1 MSGENVVQF
10 TKGKAVLKL
19 WAAPKLAPDGHEIEA
34 RRLVDVEI
42 DGWCLGPLHVADYDV
57 METLQGMA
65 KLGTAPPGWGVVS
78 LYGQSLGIRHRAGGT
93 REAVVEAGRRAA
105 MVMWVYVLRDVVERV
120 GEDEAAV
127 VSALR
132 EQAPGQDRSLGELMV
147 ELAEAIE
154 GEAAAAEAST
164 AAWVAVRA
172 ADEAAREAS
181 RRVGQLIGAAARA
194 PRTSAPTTSALADAG
209 VPDVG

>member
-1 MSGENVVQF
+1 MGEQ
-10 TKGKAVLKL
+10 AVEMVRGRQVLRL
-19 WAAPKLAPDGHEIEA
+19 WAAPRLAPDGREIEG

-65 KLGTAPPGWGVVS
+65 ALGTAPPGWGVVS

-105 MVMWVYVLRDVVERV
+105 TVMWEYVLQHVIARV
-120 GEDEAAV
+120 GDDEIAV
-127 VSALR
+127 VAALR
-132 EQAPGQDRSLGELMV
+132 GQVPGQDRTLGELMV
-147 ELAEAIE
+147 ELAGAVE
-154 GEAAAAEAST
+154 GEAAASEACA
-164 AAWVAVRA
+164 AAWVAVRE
-172 ADEAAREAS
+172 ADDAAREVS
-181 RRVGQLIGAAARA
+181 RRVGQLIGAVARA
-194 PRTSAPTTSALADAG
+194 TAGTGADE